1 MGKVLTKRKITEKHD
16 LFIGKLFLSQL
27 LLYLVGQIL
36 FVMKKK
42 HFFLVENF
50 LVILLTLK
58 TVYCFTTTFI

>member
-1 MGKVLTKRKITEKHD
+1 LTKSKITEKHD

-36 FVMKKK
+36 FVMKKN

-58 TVYCFTTTFI
+58 TVYGFTTTFI